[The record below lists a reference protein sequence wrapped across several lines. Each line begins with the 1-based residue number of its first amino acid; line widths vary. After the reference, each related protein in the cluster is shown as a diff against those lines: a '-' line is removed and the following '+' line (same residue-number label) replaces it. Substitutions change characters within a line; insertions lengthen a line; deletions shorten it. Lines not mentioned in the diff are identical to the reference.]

1 MSDDNTPDDYE
12 IGYGKPPKDT
22 QFQKG
27 ASGNPK
33 GSPRKSLDFDHELLR
48 EAESSIIVKDN
59 GQPKR
64 ISKIEGVVKQLTNK
78 AMTGNIPAA
87 RIYLAFYQ
95 QAQDRAVLSATQRSS
110 DPRKD
115 DAVRNLTDEELM
127 RVIMAS
133 H

>member
-1 MSDDNTPDDYE
+1 MDEKEKPDNYE
-12 IGYGKPPKDT
+12 VGYGKPPKNT

-33 GSPRKSLDFDHELLR
+33 GRPKKARDFDHELLR

-78 AMTGNIPAA
+78 ALTGNIQAT
-87 RIYLAFYQ
+87 RIYLDHYR
-95 QAQDRAVLSATQRSS
+95 QAHERA
-110 DPRKD
+110 
-115 DAVRNLTDEELM
+115 
-127 RVIMAS
+127 
-133 H
+133 